1 MRVDLDDVEGGEP
14 ASLPRFQRASF
25 QARRLSR
32 LTYVLGGMGVVGL
45 VVSLFV
51 DLFSPNSL
59 WTAVLTNSAAS
70 LLVLAS
76 ALQSALVVALWRA
89 QVLAPAEATG
99 ESAAEDAPEPGW
111 YDRLLARIG
120 GAGASMVGQIGV
132 PVFWLAG
139 WSLLALISISMIWNL
154 TLVGTSVGLVGSV
167 VAGLLLL
174 IAFGLLVLERQFSNE
189 SEAGWP
195 EAEQLAQIA
204 KVAIGTLLVAAFCL
218 FFSSPDRVW
227 PARLAVLIGLLPGL
241 VAVELL
247 TRALLSVFSPR
258 NERLE
263 PRLVASSF
271 VAGLL
276 RWPPRPLTA
285 LQNELHNRF
294 GIDLRQVWAFTYM
307 RRAFVPVLAVI
318 VLLGWALSGVHEIPI
333 QGRGIYERFGKPVEV
348 MGPGLHAGLPWPF
361 GTVLP
366 VENGVVHELATSV
379 SEDASGKDNTV
390 KTSNAKSANAEQ
402 TLDTAEG
409 PPPTVANRLWDAT
422 HINDKSQVIASG
434 SGDKQSFQIVNMDVR
449 FVYRIGLNDEAAMA
463 ATYNSADIPSLI
475 RSTASRVLVHDFASR
490 TLDELLGEQR
500 TDLADDIGSAVQ
512 RDLKKLDSGVEILAT
527 VVESIHPPA
536 GAANAYHSVQ
546 AAQISAQSLI
556 ARERGAAADQ
566 ANLAQLHASIAHDQ
580 AAATS
585 REVMATAQSAD
596 LRFTAEQQGYAK
608 AGQAFLLEQY
618 LSQLTQG
625 MTHAKLLVL
634 DHRLGGSSAPT
645 IDLRSFTLPVD
656 PAASPKSAEQPL
668 AE

>member
-1 MRVDLDDVEGGEP
+1 MRVDLDVEGAAP
-14 ASLPRFQRASF
+14 ASLPRFQRATV

-32 LTYVLGGMGVVGL
+32 LTYVLGATGVMGL

-59 WTAVLTNSAAS
+59 WTAVLTNSAVS
-70 LLVLAS
+70 LLVFAS
-76 ALQSALVVALWRA
+76 ALQSAQVVTLWRA
-89 QVLAPAEATG
+89 RVI
-99 ESAAEDAPEPGW
+99 APEEVLIASEDDVAEVDEQGW
-111 YDRLLARIG
+111 YDRLLGRLG
-120 GAGASMVGQIGV
+120 GAGTSMVGQIGA

-139 WSLLALISISMIWNL
+139 WALLALIGISMIWNMAL
-154 TLVGTSVGLVGSV
+154 IGTNVGLAGSV
-167 VAGLLLL
+167 VGGLLLL
-174 IAFGLLVLERQFSNE
+174 IGFGLLVLERQFSNE
-189 SEAGWP
+189 SEASWP

-204 KVAIGTLLVAAFCL
+204 RVAIGTLLIAAFCL
-218 FFSSPDRVW
+218 FFSSADRVW

-247 TRALLSVFSPR
+247 IRALLSIFSPR
-258 NERLE
+258 NGRLE

-276 RWPPRPLTA
+276 RWPPRPLMA

-294 GIDLRQVWAFTYM
+294 GIDLRQIWAFTYM
-307 RRAFVPVLAVI
+307 RRAFLPVLAVI
-318 VLLGWALSGVHEIPI
+318 VVLGWALSGVHEIPM
-333 QGRGIYERFGKPVEV
+333 QGRGIYERFGKPVDV

-379 SEDASGKDNTV
+379 SEGAS
-390 KTSNAKSANAEQ
+390 SEQ
-402 TLDTAEG
+402 ALDPAEG
-409 PPPTVANRLWDAT
+409 PPPAAANRLWDAT

-449 FVYRIGLNDEAAMA
+449 FVYRIGLDDQSAMA

-475 RSTASRVLVHDFASR
+475 RSTASRILVHDFASR

-500 TDLADDIGSAVQ
+500 TDLAADIGDAVQ

-536 GAANAYHSVQ
+536 GAANAYHAVQ
-546 AAQISAQSLI
+546 AAQISAQALI

-580 AAATS
+580 AAANS
-585 REVMATAQSAD
+585 RETMATAQGAD
-596 LRFTAEQQGYAK
+596 LRFSAEVQGYAK

-625 MTHAKLLVL
+625 LTHAKLLVL
-634 DHRLGGSSAPT
+634 DHHLGGTSAPT

-656 PAASPKSAEQPL
+656 PSASPKSAEQPS

>member
-1 MRVDLDDVEGGEP
+1 MRVDLDVEGAEP

-25 QARRLSR
+25 QAARLSR
-32 LTYVLGGMGVVGL
+32 LTYVLGAMGVLGL

-70 LLVLAS
+70 LLVLAA
-76 ALQSALVVALWRA
+76 ALQSAQVVALWRA
-89 QVLAPAEATG
+89 HVIAPDEAVIAVDERAET
-99 ESAAEDAPEPGW
+99 EELGW
-111 YDRLLARIG
+111 YDRLLGRIG
-120 GAGASMVGQIGV
+120 GAGTSMVGQIGA

-139 WSLLALISISMIWNL
+139 WALLALISISMIWNM
-154 TLVGTSVGLVGSV
+154 TLVGSSVGLTGSV
-167 VAGLLLL
+167 VGGLLLL
-174 IAFGLLVLERQFSNE
+174 IGFGLLVLERQFSNE
-189 SEAGWP
+189 SEASWP
-195 EAEQLAQIA
+195 EAEQLAQMSR
-204 KVAIGTLLVAAFCL
+204 VAIGTLLIAAFCL
-218 FFSSPDRVW
+218 FFSSADRTW

-247 TRALLSVFSPR
+247 IRALLSIFSPR

-271 VAGLL
+271 AAGLL

-294 GIDLRQVWAFTYM
+294 GIDLRQIWAFTYM
-307 RRAFVPVLAVI
+307 RRAFLPVMAVI
-318 VLLGWALSGVHEIPI
+318 VALGWALSGVHEIPM

-348 MGPGLHAGLPWPF
+348 MQPGLHAGLPWPF

-379 SEDASGKDNTV
+379 SDGASN
-390 KTSNAKSANAEQ
+390 EQ
-402 TLDTAEG
+402 ILDPAEG
-409 PPPTVANRLWDAT
+409 PPPAVANRLWDAT

-449 FVYRIGLNDEAAMA
+449 FVYRIGLDDEAAMA

-500 TDLADDIGSAVQ
+500 TDLAADIGSAVA

-536 GAANAYHSVQ
+536 GAANAYHAVQ
-546 AAQISAQSLI
+546 AAQISAQALI

-580 AAATS
+580 AAANS
-585 REVMATAQSAD
+585 REVMSTAQSAD
-596 LRFTAEQQGYAK
+596 LRFSAEQQGYAK

-618 LSQLTQG
+618 LNQLTLG

-634 DHRLGGSSAPT
+634 DHRLGGTSAPT

-656 PAASPKSAEQPL
+656 PTSSKSAEQPS

>member
-1 MRVDLDDVEGGEP
+1 MRVDLDVGGAEP

-32 LTYVLGGMGVVGL
+32 LTYVLGAMGVLGL

-70 LLVLAS
+70 LLVLAA
-76 ALQSALVVALWRA
+76 ALQSAQIVALWRA
-89 QVLAPAEATG
+89 HVIAPDEAVIVVDEQAEI
-99 ESAAEDAPEPGW
+99 EEPGW
-111 YDRLLARIG
+111 YDRLLGRIS
-120 GAGASMVGQIGV
+120 GAGTLMVGQIGA

-139 WSLLALISISMIWNL
+139 WALLALISISMIWNMA
-154 TLVGTSVGLVGSV
+154 LVGSNVGLTGSV
-167 VAGLLLL
+167 VGGLLLL
-174 IAFGLLVLERQFSNE
+174 IGFGLLVLERQFSNE
-189 SEAGWP
+189 SEASWP
-195 EAEQLAQIA
+195 EAEQLAQISR
-204 KVAIGTLLVAAFCL
+204 VAIGTLLIAAFCL
-218 FFSSPDRVW
+218 FFSSADRVW

-247 TRALLSVFSPR
+247 IRALLSIFSPR

-263 PRLVASSF
+263 PRLVATSF

-294 GIDLRQVWAFTYM
+294 GIDLRQIWAFTYM
-307 RRAFVPVLAVI
+307 RRAFLPVMAVI
-318 VLLGWALSGVHEIPI
+318 IALGWALSGVHEIPM

-379 SEDASGKDNTV
+379 SEGAST
-390 KTSNAKSANAEQ
+390 EQ
-402 TLDTAEG
+402 TLDPAEG
-409 PPPTVANRLWDAT
+409 PPPAVANRLWDAT

-449 FVYRIGLNDEAAMA
+449 FVYRIGLDDEAAMA

-500 TDLADDIGSAVQ
+500 TDLAADIGNAVA

-536 GAANAYHSVQ
+536 GAANAYHAVQ
-546 AAQISAQSLI
+546 AAQISAQALI

-580 AAATS
+580 AAANS
-585 REVMATAQSAD
+585 REVMSTAQSAD
-596 LRFTAEQQGYAK
+596 LRFSAEQQGYAK

-618 LSQLTQG
+618 LSQLTLG

-634 DHRLGGSSAPT
+634 DHRLGGTSAPT

-656 PAASPKSAEQPL
+656 PASSTSAEQPS

>member
-1 MRVDLDDVEGGEP
+1 MRVDLDDEGVAP
-14 ASLPRFQRASF
+14 ASLPRFQ
-25 QARRLSR
+25 QAAVQSRRLSR
-32 LTYVLGGMGVVGL
+32 LTYLTGAMGVIGL

-70 LLVLAS
+70 LLVLAA
-76 ALQSALVVALWRA
+76 ALQSAHVVSQWRVGVISPPESIRTDEEALLHSEE
-89 QVLAPAEATG
+89 Q
-99 ESAAEDAPEPGW
+99 GW
-111 YDRLLARIG
+111 YDRVLGRIS
-120 GAGASMVGQIGV
+120 GAGTSMVGQVGL

-139 WSLLALISISMIWNL
+139 WALLSLISIGLIWNL
-154 TLVGTSVGLVGSV
+154 ALSGSNVGLVGNV
-167 VAGLLLL
+167 VGGLLLL
-174 IAFGLLVLERQFSNE
+174 IGFALLVLERQFSNE
-189 SEAGWP
+189 SAASWP
-195 EAEQLAQIA
+195 EAEQLAQMT
-204 KVAIGTLLVAAFCL
+204 KVAIGTLLVTAFCL
-218 FFSSPDRVW
+218 FFSSVDRVW

-263 PRLVASSF
+263 PRLIATSF

-276 RWPPRPLTA
+276 RWPPRPLLA

-294 GIDLRQVWAFTYM
+294 GIDLRQIWAFTYM
-307 RRAFVPVLAVI
+307 RRAFLPVLLVI
-318 VLLGWALSGVHEIPI
+318 VGLGWLLSGVHEIPM

-348 MGPGLHAGLPWPF
+348 LEPGLHAGLPWPF
-361 GTVLP
+361 GTVLA

-379 SEDASGKDNTV
+379 SEGAG
-390 KTSNAKSANAEQ
+390 AEQ
-402 TLDTAEG
+402 TLDPAEG
-409 PPPTVANRLWDAT
+409 PPPAIANRLWDAT

-449 FVYRIGLNDEAAMA
+449 FVYRIGLTDEAALA

-500 TDLADDIGSAVQ
+500 NDLAADIGDAVQ

-536 GAANAYHSVQ
+536 GAANAYHAVQ
-546 AAQISAQSLI
+546 AAQISAQALI

-566 ANLAQLHASIAHDQ
+566 ANVAQLHASMAHDQ

-585 REVMATAQSAD
+585 REVMATAQGAD
-596 LRFTAEQQGYAK
+596 LRFSAEQQGYAK

-625 MTHAKLLVL
+625 LTYAKLLVL
-634 DHRLGGSSAPT
+634 DHRLGGTSAPT

-656 PAASPKSAEQPL
+656 PAASTQSADQPSAE
-668 AE
+668 

>member
-1 MRVDLDDVEGGEP
+1 MRVDLDVEGATP

-25 QARRLSR
+25 HARRLSR
-32 LTYVLGGMGVVGL
+32 LTYVLGTMGVIGL
-45 VVSLFV
+45 VLSLFV

-76 ALQSALVVALWRA
+76 AMQSAQVVALWRA
-89 QVLAPAEATG
+89 RVIAPDDVAVVAD
-99 ESAAEDAPEPGW
+99 EDVVADEQGW
-111 YDRLLARIG
+111 YDRMLGRIG
-120 GAGASMVGQIGV
+120 GAGTSMVDQIGAS
-132 PVFWLAG
+132 VFWLAG
-139 WSLLALISISMIWNL
+139 WSLLALISISLVWNL
-154 TLVGTSVGLVGSV
+154 ALIGTNVGLTGSV
-167 VAGLLLL
+167 VGGLLLL
-174 IAFGLLVLERQFSNE
+174 IGFGLLVLERQFSNE
-189 SEAGWP
+189 SEASWP
-195 EAEQLAQIA
+195 EAEQLAQITRM
-204 KVAIGTLLVAAFCL
+204 AIGTLLIAALCL
-218 FFSSPDRVW
+218 FFSSVERVW
-227 PARLAVLIGLLPGL
+227 PARLAVLVGLLPGL
-241 VAVELL
+241 VALELL
-247 TRALLSVFSPR
+247 IRALLSVFSPR
-258 NERLE
+258 NDRLE

-271 VAGLL
+271 AAGLL

-294 GIDLRQVWAFTYM
+294 GIDLRQIWAFTYM
-307 RRAFVPVLAVI
+307 RRAFLPVMAVI
-318 VLLGWALSGVHEIPI
+318 VALGWALSGVHEIPM

-361 GTVLP
+361 GTVRP

-379 SEDASGKDNTV
+379 SEDA
-390 KTSNAKSANAEQ
+390 NAKNNDAEQ
-402 TLDTAEG
+402 VRDPAEG
-409 PPPTVANRLWDAT
+409 PPPAVANRLWDAT

-449 FVYRIGLNDEAAMA
+449 FVYRIGLDDQAAMA

-500 TDLADDIGSAVQ
+500 TDLAADIGTAVA

-536 GAANAYHSVQ
+536 GAANAYHAVQ
-546 AAQISAQSLI
+546 AAQISAQALI
-556 ARERGAAADQ
+556 SRERGAAADQ
-566 ANLAQLHASIAHDQ
+566 ANLAQLHASVAHDQ
-580 AAATS
+580 AAASS

-596 LRFTAEQQGYAK
+596 LRFSAEQQGYAK

-618 LSQLTQG
+618 LSQLTLG

-634 DHRLGGSSAPT
+634 DHRLGGTSAPT

-656 PAASPKSAEQPL
+656 PAASPKSAEQPM

>member
-1 MRVDLDDVEGGEP
+1 MRVDLDGEGATP

-32 LTYVLGGMGVVGL
+32 LTYVLGGLGVIGL

-76 ALQSALVVALWRA
+76 ALQSAQVVALWRA
-89 QVLAPAEATG
+89 RVIAPDEVAISSE
-99 ESAAEDAPEPGW
+99 EPIAAEEQGW
-111 YDRLLARIG
+111 YDRLLMRIG
-120 GAGASMVGQIGV
+120 GAGTSMVGQIGA

-139 WSLLALISISMIWNL
+139 WALLALISISMIWNL
-154 TLVGTSVGLVGSV
+154 ALIGTNVGLTGSV
-167 VAGLLLL
+167 AGGLLLL
-174 IAFGLLVLERQFSNE
+174 IGFGLLVLERQLSNE
-189 SEAGWP
+189 SEASWP

-204 KVAIGTLLVAAFCL
+204 RVAIGTLLIAAFCL
-218 FFSSPDRVW
+218 FFSSVDRVW
-227 PARLAVLIGLLPGL
+227 PARLAVLTGLLPGL
-241 VAVELL
+241 VAAELL
-247 TRALLSVFSPR
+247 IRALLSIFSPR
-258 NERLE
+258 NGRLE

-271 VAGLL
+271 GAGLL
-276 RWPPRPLTA
+276 RWPPRPLMA

-294 GIDLRQVWAFTYM
+294 GIDLRQIWAFTYM
-307 RRAFVPVLAVI
+307 RRAFLPVMAVI
-318 VLLGWALSGVHEIPI
+318 VALGWALSGVHEIPM
-333 QGRGIYERFGKPVEV
+333 QGRGIYERFGKPIEV

-379 SEDASGKDNTV
+379 SDGAS
-390 KTSNAKSANAEQ
+390 AERA
-402 TLDTAEG
+402 LDPAEG
-409 PPPTVANRLWDAT
+409 PPPAVANRLWDAT

-449 FVYRIGLNDEAAMA
+449 FVYRIGLDDQSAMA
-463 ATYNSADIPSLI
+463 AIYNSADIPSLI

-500 TDLADDIGSAVQ
+500 IDLAADIGNAVA

-536 GAANAYHSVQ
+536 GAANAYHAVQ
-546 AAQISAQSLI
+546 AAQISAQALI
-556 ARERGAAADQ
+556 SRERGAAADQ

-580 AAATS
+580 AAANS
-585 REVMATAQSAD
+585 RETMANAQSAD
-596 LRFTAEQQGYAK
+596 LRFNAEQQGYAK

-618 LSQLTQG
+618 LSQLIQG

-634 DHRLGGSSAPT
+634 DHRLGGTSAPT

-656 PAASPKSAEQPL
+656 PAASPKSAEQPM

>member
-1 MRVDLDDVEGGEP
+1 MRVDLDVEGAAP
-14 ASLPRFQRASF
+14 ASLPRFQRANL

-32 LTYVLGGMGVVGL
+32 LTYVLGSMGVLGL

-76 ALQSALVVALWRA
+76 ALQSAQVVALWRA
-89 QVLAPAEATG
+89 RVIAPDDALAANADETVEAD
-99 ESAAEDAPEPGW
+99 EQGW
-111 YDRLLARIG
+111 YDRLLGRIG
-120 GAGASMVGQIGV
+120 GAGTSMVGQIGA

-139 WSLLALISISMIWNL
+139 WVLLALISISMIWNMGL
-154 TLVGTSVGLVGSV
+154 IGSDVGLVGSIV
-167 VAGLLLL
+167 GGLLLL
-174 IAFGLLVLERQFSNE
+174 IGFGLLVLERQFSNE
-189 SEAGWP
+189 SEASWP
-195 EAEQLAQIA
+195 EAEQLAQLTR
-204 KVAIGTLLVAAFCL
+204 VAIGTLLIASFCL
-218 FFSSPDRVW
+218 FFSSVDRVW

-241 VAVELL
+241 VALELFI
-247 TRALLSVFSPR
+247 RALLSIFSPR

-263 PRLVASSF
+263 PRMVASSF
-271 VAGLL
+271 FAGLL
-276 RWPPRPLTA
+276 RWPPRPLMA

-294 GIDLRQVWAFTYM
+294 GIDLRQIWAFTYM
-307 RRAFVPVLAVI
+307 RRAFLPVLAVI
-318 VLLGWALSGVHEIPI
+318 VALGWALSGVHEIPM

-361 GTVLP
+361 GTMLA

-379 SEDASGKDNTV
+379 SEGAS
-390 KTSNAKSANAEQ
+390 SEQ
-402 TLDTAEG
+402 ALDPAEG
-409 PPPTVANRLWDAT
+409 PPPAVANRLWDAT

-449 FVYRIGLNDEAAMA
+449 FVYRVGLSDEAAMA

-500 TDLADDIGSAVQ
+500 TDLAADIGDAVQ

-536 GAANAYHSVQ
+536 GAANAYHAVQ
-546 AAQISAQSLI
+546 AAQISAQALI
-556 ARERGAAADQ
+556 SRERGAAADK

-580 AAATS
+580 AAANS
-585 REVMATAQSAD
+585 RETMATAQGAD

-618 LSQLTQG
+618 LSQLTLG

-634 DHRLGGSSAPT
+634 DHRLGGTSAPT

-656 PAASPKSAEQPL
+656 PSASPKSAEQPS

>member
-1 MRVDLDDVEGGEP
+1 M
-14 ASLPRFQRASF
+14 
-25 QARRLSR
+25 
-32 LTYVLGGMGVVGL
+32 GL

-59 WTAVLTNSAAS
+59 WTAVLTNSAVS
-70 LLVLAS
+70 LLVFAS
-76 ALQSALVVALWRA
+76 ALQSAQVVTLWRA
-89 QVLAPAEATG
+89 RVI
-99 ESAAEDAPEPGW
+99 APEEVLIASEDDVAEVDEQGW
-111 YDRLLARIG
+111 YDRLLGRLG
-120 GAGASMVGQIGV
+120 GAGTSMVGQIGA

-139 WSLLALISISMIWNL
+139 WALLALIGISMIWNMAL
-154 TLVGTSVGLVGSV
+154 IGTNVGLAGSV
-167 VAGLLLL
+167 VGGLLLL
-174 IAFGLLVLERQFSNE
+174 IGFGLLVLERQFSNE
-189 SEAGWP
+189 SEASWP

-204 KVAIGTLLVAAFCL
+204 RVAIGTLLIAAFCL
-218 FFSSPDRVW
+218 FFSSADRVW

-247 TRALLSVFSPR
+247 IRALLSIFSPR
-258 NERLE
+258 NGRLE

-276 RWPPRPLTA
+276 RWPPRPLMA

-294 GIDLRQVWAFTYM
+294 GIDLRQIWAFTYM
-307 RRAFVPVLAVI
+307 RRAFLPVLAVI
-318 VLLGWALSGVHEIPI
+318 VALGWALSGVHEIPM
-333 QGRGIYERFGKPVEV
+333 QGRGIYERFGKPVDV

-379 SEDASGKDNTV
+379 SEGAS
-390 KTSNAKSANAEQ
+390 SEQ
-402 TLDTAEG
+402 ALDPAEG
-409 PPPTVANRLWDAT
+409 PPPAAANRLWDAT

-449 FVYRIGLNDEAAMA
+449 FVYRIGLDDQSAMA

-475 RSTASRVLVHDFASR
+475 RSTASRILVHDFASR

-500 TDLADDIGSAVQ
+500 TDLAADIGDAVQ

-536 GAANAYHSVQ
+536 GAANAYHAVQ
-546 AAQISAQSLI
+546 AAQISAQALI

-580 AAATS
+580 AAANS
-585 REVMATAQSAD
+585 RETMATAQGAD
-596 LRFTAEQQGYAK
+596 LRFSAEVQGYAK

-625 MTHAKLLVL
+625 LTHAKLLVL
-634 DHRLGGSSAPT
+634 DHHLGGTSAPT

-656 PAASPKSAEQPL
+656 PSASPKSAEQPS

>member
-1 MRVDLDDVEGGEP
+1 MRVDLDVEGATP

-25 QARRLSR
+25 HARRLSR
-32 LTYVLGGMGVVGL
+32 LTYVLGAIGVIGL
-45 VVSLFV
+45 VLSLFV

-76 ALQSALVVALWRA
+76 ATQSAQVVALWRA
-89 QVLAPAEATG
+89 RVIAPDEVALVTD
-99 ESAAEDAPEPGW
+99 EDVVADEQGW
-111 YDRLLARIG
+111 YDRLLGRIG
-120 GAGASMVGQIGV
+120 GAGTSMVGQIGA

-139 WSLLALISISMIWNL
+139 WSLLALIAISMIWNL
-154 TLVGTSVGLVGSV
+154 GLVGTNVGLTGSV
-167 VAGLLLL
+167 VGGVLML
-174 IAFGLLVLERQFSNE
+174 IGFGLLVLERQFSNE
-189 SEAGWP
+189 SEASWP

-204 KVAIGTLLVAAFCL
+204 RMAIGTLLIAALCL
-218 FFSSPDRVW
+218 FFSSVERVW

-247 TRALLSVFSPR
+247 IRALLSVFSPR

-294 GIDLRQVWAFTYM
+294 GIDLRQIWAFTYM
-307 RRAFVPVLAVI
+307 RRAFFPVLAVI
-318 VLLGWALSGVHEIPI
+318 VALGWALSGVHEIPM

-361 GTVLP
+361 GTMLP
-366 VENGVVHELATSV
+366 LENGVVHELATSV
-379 SEDASGKDNTV
+379 SEGA
-390 KTSNAKSANAEQ
+390 NAKNNDAEQ
-402 TLDTAEG
+402 TRDPAEG
-409 PPPTVANRLWDAT
+409 PPPAVANRLWDAT

-449 FVYRIGLNDEAAMA
+449 FVYRIGLDDQAAMA

-500 TDLADDIGSAVQ
+500 TDLAADIGTAVA

-536 GAANAYHSVQ
+536 GAANAYHAVQ
-546 AAQISAQSLI
+546 AAQISAQALI
-556 ARERGAAADQ
+556 SRERGAAADQ
-566 ANLAQLHASIAHDQ
+566 ANLAQLHASVAHDQ

-596 LRFTAEQQGYAK
+596 LRFSAEQQGYAK

-618 LSQLTQG
+618 LSQLTLG

-656 PAASPKSAEQPL
+656 PAASPKSAEQPM

>member
-1 MRVDLDDVEGGEP
+1 MRVDLDDEGAAP
-14 ASLPRFQRASF
+14 ASLPRFQRATVH
-25 QARRLSR
+25 ARRLSR
-32 LTYVLGGMGVVGL
+32 LTYVLGATGVMGL

-59 WTAVLTNSAAS
+59 WTAVLTNSAVS
-70 LLVLAS
+70 LLVFAS
-76 ALQSALVVALWRA
+76 ALQSAQVVTLWRA
-89 QVLAPAEATG
+89 QVI
-99 ESAAEDAPEPGW
+99 APEEVLIAAQDDVVEADEQGW
-111 YDRLLARIG
+111 YDRLLGRIG
-120 GAGASMVGQIGV
+120 GAGTSMVGQIGA

-139 WSLLALISISMIWNL
+139 WALLALIGISMIWNMAL
-154 TLVGTSVGLVGSV
+154 IGTNVGLAGSV
-167 VAGLLLL
+167 VGGLLLL
-174 IAFGLLVLERQFSNE
+174 IGFGLLVLERQFSNE
-189 SEAGWP
+189 SEASWP

-204 KVAIGTLLVAAFCL
+204 RVAIGTLLIAAFCL
-218 FFSSPDRVW
+218 FFSSSDRVW

-247 TRALLSVFSPR
+247 IRALLSIFSPR

-276 RWPPRPLTA
+276 RWPPRPLMA

-294 GIDLRQVWAFTYM
+294 GIDLRQIWAFTYM
-307 RRAFVPVLAVI
+307 RRAFLPVLAVI
-318 VLLGWALSGVHEIPI
+318 VALGWALSGVHEIPM
-333 QGRGIYERFGKPVEV
+333 QGRGIYERFGKPVDV
-348 MGPGLHAGLPWPF
+348 MGPGLHGGLPWPF

-379 SEDASGKDNTV
+379 SEGAS
-390 KTSNAKSANAEQ
+390 SEQ
-402 TLDTAEG
+402 ALDPAEG
-409 PPPTVANRLWDAT
+409 PPPAAANRLWDAT

-449 FVYRIGLNDEAAMA
+449 FVYRIGLDDQSAMA

-475 RSTASRVLVHDFASR
+475 RSTASRILVHDFASR

-500 TDLADDIGSAVQ
+500 TDLAADIGDAVQ

-536 GAANAYHSVQ
+536 GAANAYHAVQ
-546 AAQISAQSLI
+546 AAQISAQALI

-580 AAATS
+580 AAANS
-585 REVMATAQSAD
+585 RETMATAQGAD
-596 LRFTAEQQGYAK
+596 LRFSAELQGYAK

-625 MTHAKLLVL
+625 LTHAKLLVL
-634 DHRLGGSSAPT
+634 DHRLGGTSAPT

-656 PAASPKSAEQPL
+656 PSASPKSAEQPS

>member
-1 MRVDLDDVEGGEP
+1 MRVDLDVEGAEP
-14 ASLPRFQRASF
+14 TGLPRFQRAGI
-25 QARRLSR
+25 QVRRLSR
-32 LTYVLGGMGVVGL
+32 LTYVLGAMGVLGL

-59 WTAVLTNSAAS
+59 WTAVLTNGAAS
-70 LLVLAS
+70 LLVLAA
-76 ALQSALVVALWRA
+76 ALQSAQVVALWRA
-89 QVLAPAEATG
+89 RIMAPDEVVIAVDELAETE
-99 ESAAEDAPEPGW
+99 ESGW
-111 YDRLLARIG
+111 YDRLLGRIG
-120 GAGASMVGQIGV
+120 GAGTSMVGQIGA

-139 WSLLALISISMIWNL
+139 WALLALISISMIWNMA
-154 TLVGTSVGLVGSV
+154 LVGTSVGLTGSV
-167 VAGLLLL
+167 VGGLLLL
-174 IAFGLLVLERQFSNE
+174 IGFALLVLERQLSNE
-189 SEAGWP
+189 SEASWP
-195 EAEQLAQIA
+195 EAEQLAQISR
-204 KVAIGTLLVAAFCL
+204 VAIGTLLIAAFCL
-218 FFSSPDRVW
+218 FFSSADRVW

-247 TRALLSVFSPR
+247 IRALLSIFSPR
-258 NERLE
+258 NDRLE

-294 GIDLRQVWAFTYM
+294 GIDLRQIWAFTYM
-307 RRAFVPVLAVI
+307 RRAFLPVMAVI
-318 VLLGWALSGVHEIPI
+318 VALGWALSGVHEIPM

-379 SEDASGKDNTV
+379 SEGAST
-390 KTSNAKSANAEQ
+390 EQ
-402 TLDTAEG
+402 TLDPAEG
-409 PPPTVANRLWDAT
+409 PPPAVANRLWDAT

-449 FVYRIGLNDEAAMA
+449 FVYRIGLDDPSAMA

-500 TDLADDIGSAVQ
+500 TDLAADIGNAVA

-536 GAANAYHSVQ
+536 GAANAYHAVQ
-546 AAQISAQSLI
+546 AAQISAQALI

-580 AAATS
+580 AAANS
-585 REVMATAQSAD
+585 REVMSTAQSAD
-596 LRFTAEQQGYAK
+596 LRFSAERQGYAK

-618 LSQLTQG
+618 LSQLTLG

-656 PAASPKSAEQPL
+656 PASSKSAEQPS

>member
-1 MRVDLDDVEGGEP
+1 MRVDLDVEGAAP
-14 ASLPRFQRASF
+14 ASLPRFQRANL

-32 LTYVLGGMGVVGL
+32 LTYVLGSMGVLGL

-76 ALQSALVVALWRA
+76 ALQSAQVVALWRA
-89 QVLAPAEATG
+89 RVIAPDDALAANADETVEAD
-99 ESAAEDAPEPGW
+99 EQGW
-111 YDRLLARIG
+111 YDRLLGRIG
-120 GAGASMVGQIGV
+120 GAGTSMVGQIGA

-139 WSLLALISISMIWNL
+139 WVLLALISISMIWNMGL
-154 TLVGTSVGLVGSV
+154 IGSDVGLVGSIV
-167 VAGLLLL
+167 GGLLLL
-174 IAFGLLVLERQFSNE
+174 IGFGLLVLERQFSNE
-189 SEAGWP
+189 SEASWP
-195 EAEQLAQIA
+195 EAEQLAQITR
-204 KVAIGTLLVAAFCL
+204 VAIGTLLIAAFCL
-218 FFSSPDRVW
+218 FFSSVDRVW

-241 VAVELL
+241 VALELFI
-247 TRALLSVFSPR
+247 RALLSIFSPR

-263 PRLVASSF
+263 PRMVASSF

-276 RWPPRPLTA
+276 RWPPRPLMA

-294 GIDLRQVWAFTYM
+294 GIDLRQIWAFTYM
-307 RRAFVPVLAVI
+307 RRAFLPVLAVI
-318 VLLGWALSGVHEIPI
+318 VALGWALSGVHEIPM

-361 GTVLP
+361 GTMLA

-379 SEDASGKDNTV
+379 SEGAS
-390 KTSNAKSANAEQ
+390 SEQ
-402 TLDTAEG
+402 ALDPAEG
-409 PPPTVANRLWDAT
+409 PPPAVANRLWDAT

-449 FVYRIGLNDEAAMA
+449 FVYRVGLSDEAAMA

-500 TDLADDIGSAVQ
+500 TDLAADIGDAVQ

-536 GAANAYHSVQ
+536 GAANAYHAVQ
-546 AAQISAQSLI
+546 AAQISAQALI
-556 ARERGAAADQ
+556 SRERGAAADK

-580 AAATS
+580 AAANS
-585 REVMATAQSAD
+585 RETMATAQGAD

-618 LSQLTQG
+618 LSQLTLG

-634 DHRLGGSSAPT
+634 DHRLGGTSAPT

-656 PAASPKSAEQPL
+656 PSASPKSAEQPS